1 MTIKKNCSNTVHPN
15 WTQWSRRTTPPSC
28 NHSDALTLAA
38 PEFPWRLV
46 IPAFEGPLES
56 LG

>member
-15 WTQWSRRTTPPSC
+15 WTRWSRRTTLPSC
-28 NHSDALTLAA
+28 DGSDALTLAA
-38 PEFPWRLV
+38 PEFSRRLV
-46 IPAFEGPLES
+46 VPASEGSLKS